1 MYQKKILRDGSCC
14 KKVSILLLLFF
25 FFKAR
30 DKIKELIEN
39 GRMGEETFGLLG
51 FSGLKF
57 YFANAFM
64 T

>member
-1 MYQKKILRDGSCC
+1 MQKGFS
-14 KKVSILLLLFF
+14 SSFF

-51 FSGLKF
+51 FLGLKF
-57 YFANAFM
+57 YFANAFNDLS
-64 T
+64 

>member
-1 MYQKKILRDGSCC
+1 MAAVAKRFLFFFFF
-14 KKVSILLLLFF
+14 FF

-57 YFANAFM
+57 YIANAFM

>member
-1 MYQKKILRDGSCC
+1 MYQKIFLKRWQ
-14 KKVSILLLLFF
+14 LLQKGFSSSFFF

-51 FSGLKF
+51 FLGLKF

>member
-1 MYQKKILRDGSCC
+1 MAAVAKRF
-14 KKVSILLLLFF
+14 LFF
-25 FFKAR
+25 FFFFFFR

-39 GRMGEETFGLLG
+39 ERMGEETFGLLG

-57 YFANAFM
+57 YFANACM

>member
-1 MYQKKILRDGSCC
+1 MYQKNFFKRWQ
-14 KKVSILLLLFF
+14 LLQKGFSSSSSFF
-25 FFKAR
+25 FFR

-39 GRMGEETFGLLG
+39 ERMGEETFGLLG

-57 YFANAFM
+57 YFANACM

>member
-1 MYQKKILRDGSCC
+1 MAAVAKRFLFFFFF
-14 KKVSILLLLFF
+14 FF

>member
-1 MYQKKILRDGSCC
+1 MAAVVKR
-14 KKVSILLLLFF
+14 VFFFFFF

-51 FSGLKF
+51 FSGLKC